1 MSHSNRNPSAS
12 GPIPKE
18 LLLGIA
24 ADLQGVT
31 QRIAEI
37 KDLCEWQLNDLADAA
52 VIAASVRE
60 QLAAQDAA
68 AAVEPGFPALV
79 DEMSALHAR
88 LESQIGVGHEV
99 SGQFLDIARAVERE
113 LALVKA
119 EMVARVSQIVA
130 QRTRDAA
137 AGQANVV
144 SLQARREARSGAET
158 IHQRG
163 KELCLSLRLLQNAVG
178 TLIVT
183 QMQCGGEVAS
193 LRRRMLEYRRRLQQK
208 RD

>member
-68 AAVEPGFPALV
+68 AVVEPGFPALV

-88 LESQIGVGHEV
+88 LQSLVGVGHEV
-99 SGQFLDIARAVERE
+99 SRQFLDIARAVERE
-113 LALVKA
+113 LVVVRA
-119 EMVARVSQIVA
+119 ETAARVRRILA
-130 QRTRDAA
+130 QRACDAA

-144 SLQARREARSGAET
+144 SLQAQREARSGVET

-178 TLIVT
+178 SLVLT
-183 QMQCGGEVAS
+183 QMQSGGEVAS
-193 LRRRMLEYRRRLQQK
+193 LRRRMLDYQRRLQQT
-208 RD
+208 RG

>member
-12 GPIPKE
+12 GPIPKA

-37 KDLCEWQLNDLADAA
+37 KDLCEWQLSDLADAA
-52 VIAASVRE
+52 VIAVGVRE

-68 AAVEPGFPALV
+68 AVVEPGFPALV
-79 DEMSALHAR
+79 DEMSELHAR
-88 LESQIGVGHEV
+88 LQSQVGVGHEI
-99 SGQFLDIARAVERE
+99 SRQFLDIARAVERE
-113 LALVKA
+113 LLVVKA
-119 EMVARVSQIVA
+119 ETAVRVRQILA

-144 SLQARREARSGAET
+144 SLQAQREARSGAEA
-158 IHQRG
+158 IHQHGR
-163 KELCLSLRLLQNAVG
+163 ELCLGLQLLQNAVG
-178 TLIVT
+178 TLFLT
-183 QMQCGGEVAS
+183 QAQSGGEVAS
-193 LRRRMLEYRRRLQQK
+193 LRRRILDYQRRLQQT